1 MKVTIYTNVVDG
13 IIKRNRKSLAES
25 IKQFNGKEITIT
37 IEKKKKKRSNEQNK
51 YYWGVIVILIKNAIR
66 DMWGENMTTLQ
77 VHEMLKKELN
87 FIEKVNENTG
97 EVIKIAKSTTENSTV
112 DMENYHEDCRKFAKD
127 WFNVEI
133 PLPNEDLTLEL

>member
-13 IIKRNRKSLAES
+13 VIKRNRKSLAES

-51 YYWGVIVILIKNAIR
+51 YYWGVLVILIKNAIR
-66 DMWGENMTTLQ
+66 ETWGENMTTLQ